1 VVDEQGVNKGS
12 VTRKMSI
19 PLLAAITH
27 PIICIEDGT
36 IDFELEV
43 SQSEASSSS
52 TEAEPPWKRPS
63 AGAFSKR
70 K

>member
-1 VVDEQGVNKGS
+1 
-12 VTRKMSI
+12 MSI
-19 PLLAAITH
+19 PLLAAVTH

-52 TEAEPPWKRPS
+52 TEAEASVKRPS
-63 AGAFSKR
+63 AGVFQPK
-70 K
+70 